1 MMKEEVPGLTF
12 KEKEKDEKQIEE
24 QFEEEEEPV
33 DEFNEIIYKGETLV
47 SKVRRN
53 VTFFLT
59 NITIEPVMLFYGC
72 IRSIDYIA
80 QSQLLIGYKQ

>member
-12 KEKEKDEKQIEE
+12 EEQQREEGKIEE
-24 QFEEEEEPV
+24 QVEGEEEEEQV

-47 SKVRRN
+47 SKVRRK

-80 QSQLLIGYKQ
+80 QSQLTIG

>member
-12 KEKEKDEKQIEE
+12 EEQQQEEKQIDEE
-24 QFEEEEEPV
+24 QLEEKEEPV

-80 QSQLLIGYKQ
+80 QSQLTIGS